1 MLLQANNISVN
12 FGPHTVLEDVSMKI
26 TTHSRV
32 ALVGANGAGKS
43 TLLKCLLGEIDPQ
56 SGTVTKASD
65 MDILCLTQ
73 NPELT
78 FGNTLNEELYSVFDR
93 IKGKFQDYEI
103 DSKIGQMLKGLG
115 FQPEDSNQKV
125 EDFSGGWQMRINLAK
140 VLLQEADILLMDEPT
155 NHLDMKSCEWLE
167 NFLKTY
173 PNGILIVSHDRR
185 FIDEVATEIVELER
199 GKLTTY
205 HGNYSQYQEQ
215 RRLQRE
221 NQTAAAQRQKKSM
234 AKTQEFVDRFKA
246 KSSKSTQAKSKAKQ
260 LAKIEIIE
268 VPKGELKKLSFK
280 FPMKDTSNREVLE
293 IKDLSKSFGD
303 KILFNKISAQL
314 EWTKEKP
321 HRVFIL
327 GANGCGKT
335 TLFKILMGLEE
346 YDEGSIK
353 FGSRVQLGYYAQ
365 HQLQILDP
373 KKTALK
379 TLEDIMPPTP
389 QGEIRAI
396 LGKFLFSNEQ
406 VFKNVEVLSGGEKAR
421 LAMAKLMV
429 GGPNTLLLDEPTNHL
444 DTPAQEAIEAAI
456 QSYQGS
462 VICVSHDR
470 YLIENNATQI
480 WEFHKGS
487 LITFDGSY
495 HDYLEKRTRLLKES
509 EKPEIVVEEKPK
521 EKTHHEVHQ
530 ERKVLEKEHKNLE
543 KSIKQLNLKKEKLEE
558 KIIDPEISTDYK
570 KLENIGKELKEIE
583 AEIETSEFRW
593 LELNEIINAVVS

>member
-12 FGPHTVLEDVSMKI
+12 FGPHAVLDEVSLKI
-26 TTHSRV
+26 TTHSRI

-56 SGTVTKASD
+56 SGSVSKASD

-78 FGNTLNEELYSVFDR
+78 AGNTLNEELYSVFDR

-103 DSKIGQMLKGLG
+103 DAKIGQMLKGLG
-115 FQPEDSNQKV
+115 FKPEDSNQKV

-167 NFLKTY
+167 NFLQTY
-173 PNGILIVSHDRR
+173 PKGILIVSHDRR
-185 FIDEVATEIVELER
+185 FIDEVANEIAELER
-199 GKLTTY
+199 GKLTIY
-205 HGNYSQYQEQ
+205 HGNYTQYQEQ
-215 RRLQRE
+215 RTLQRE

-293 IKDLSKSFGD
+293 FKNLSKSFGD
-303 KILFNKISAQL
+303 KVLFKNISAQL

-327 GANGCGKT
+327 GSNGCGKT
-335 TLFKILMGLEE
+335 TLFKILTGRES

-373 KKTALK
+373 NKTLIK
-379 TLEDIMPPTP
+379 TLEDEMPPTP
-389 QGEIRAI
+389 QGEIRGI
-396 LGKFLFSNEQ
+396 LGRFLFSNED
-406 VFKNVEVLSGGEKAR
+406 VFKKVEVLSGGEKAR

-480 WEFHKGS
+480 WEFHRGS

-495 HDYLEKRTRLLKES
+495 HDYLEKRKGLLKEIDNAFK
-509 EKPEIVVEEKPK
+509 EEIKEDKT
-521 EKTHHEVHQ
+521 EKTHHEVHSKKK
-530 ERKVLEKEHKNLE
+530 EEEKEFKKLEKQ
-543 KSIKQLNLKKEKLEE
+543 IAQLHLKKEALCLKLDDPTIAVDYQELEKINSEINQIEEELTEKEALWLEMNEKLEL
-558 KIIDPEISTDYK
+558 I
-570 KLENIGKELKEIE
+570 
-583 AEIETSEFRW
+583 
-593 LELNEIINAVVS
+593 

>member
-12 FGPHTVLEDVSMKI
+12 FGPHTVLDEVSLKI
-26 TTHSRV
+26 TTHSRI

-43 TLLKCLLGEIDPQ
+43 TLLKCLLREIDPQ
-56 SGTVTKASD
+56 SGSVSKASD

-78 FGNTLNEELYSVFDR
+78 AGNTLNEELYSVFDR
-93 IKGKFQDYEI
+93 IRGKFQDYEI
-103 DSKIGQMLKGLG
+103 DAKIGQMLKGLG
-115 FQPEDSNQKV
+115 FKPEDSNQKV

-167 NFLKTY
+167 NFLQTY
-173 PNGILIVSHDRR
+173 PKGILIVSHDRR
-185 FIDEVATEIVELER
+185 FIDEVANEIAELER
-199 GKLTTY
+199 GKLTIY
-205 HGNYSQYQEQ
+205 HGNYTQYQEQ
-215 RRLQRE
+215 RTLQRE

-293 IKDLSKSFGD
+293 FSNLSKSFGD
-303 KILFNKISAQL
+303 KVLFKNISAQL

-335 TLFKILMGLEE
+335 TLFKILTGRES

-373 KKTALK
+373 NKTLIK
-379 TLEDIMPPTP
+379 TLEDEMPPTP
-389 QGEIRAI
+389 QGEIRGI
-396 LGKFLFSNEQ
+396 LGRFLFSNED
-406 VFKNVEVLSGGEKAR
+406 VFKKVEVLSGGEKAR

-480 WEFHKGS
+480 WEFHRGS

-495 HDYLEKRTRLLKES
+495 HDYLEKRKSLLKEVDNAFK
-509 EKPEIVVEEKPK
+509 EEIQEDKT
-521 EKTHHEVHQ
+521 EKTHHEVHSKKK
-530 ERKVLEKEHKNLE
+530 EEEKEF
-543 KSIKQLNLKKEKLEE
+543 
-558 KIIDPEISTDYK
+558 K
-570 KLENIGKELKEIE
+570 KLEKQIAQLHLQKEALSLKLDDPTIAVDYQELEKINSEINQIE
-583 AEIETSEFRW
+583 AELTVKEALW
-593 LELNEIINAVVS
+593 LGMNEKMELI